1 MENVF
6 EEQVKQE
13 LKSMDQRLYD
23 MEEKIA
29 SIDTKLTQVVD
40 AILGNPLTKQG
51 GFISDIESVQKKIQE
66 LEKKVEKHEDFKKK
80 VYWAAGILGALLLL
94 SQYITAI
101 YSNIKH

>member
-1 MENVF
+1 MENIF
-6 EEQVKQE
+6 EEQVKSE

-40 AILGNPLTKQG
+40 AILGNPLTKTG
-51 GFISDIESVQKKIQE
+51 GFVKDIQSLEEKIKT

-80 VYWAAGILGALLLL
+80 VYWAAAIIGTLFVGAEYVVKIIANL
-94 SQYITAI
+94 SR
-101 YSNIKH
+101 